1 MEEKL
6 MQVEVQENVYANEIA
21 AVKAEASQLKVVDDA
36 SYQIAGNVLTEI
48 KTKQKMVKEYF
59 APLKEAANK
68 AHKAITSKESETLKP
83 LEEIERSLKSEMS
96 NYFMEQERKKREA
109 EALLRKQ
116 IEEEKRRA
124 LAEAEKLEKEG
135 KTEESDMAFQQ
146 AVDAEEMAM
155 FAQVEVAKPTVKGI
169 GTQKDY
175 VITVT
180 DESKVPSYILG
191 ACIRP
196 VDTMAIKKL
205 VKATEGKIKIEGIS
219 INETVIIKGGT
230 R

>member
-21 AVKAEASQLKVVDDA
+21 EVKAEASQLKVVDDA

-68 AHKAITSKESETLKP
+68 AHKAITSKERETLKP

-96 NYFMEQERKKREA
+96 DYFMEQERKKREA

-155 FAQVEVAKPTVKGI
+155 FTKVEVEKPKVKGV
-169 GTQKDY
+169 GTQKDWELT
-175 VITVT
+175 IT
-180 DESKVPSYILG
+180 DEAKVPAYIMG
-191 ACIRP
+191 ACVRP
-196 VDTMAIKKL
+196 VDLTAIKKL
-205 VKATEGKIKIEGIS
+205 VKATEGKIRIEGIS

>member
-205 VKATEGKIKIEGIS
+205 VKATEGKIRIEGIS

>member
-155 FAQVEVAKPTVKGI
+155 FTKVEVEKPKVKGV
-169 GTQKDY
+169 GTQKDWELT
-175 VITVT
+175 IT
-180 DESKVPSYILG
+180 DEAKVPAYIMG
-191 ACIRP
+191 ACVRP
-196 VDTMAIKKL
+196 VDLMAIKKL
-205 VKATEGKIKIEGIS
+205 VKATEGKIRIDGIS

>member
-83 LEEIERSLKSEMS
+83 LEEIERNLKSEMS

-205 VKATEGKIKIEGIS
+205 VKATDGKIRIEGIS

>member
-83 LEEIERSLKSEMS
+83 LEEIERNLKSEMS

-205 VKATEGKIKIEGIS
+205 VKATEGKIRIEGIS

>member
-21 AVKAEASQLKVVDDA
+21 EVKAEASQLKVVDDA

-96 NYFMEQERKKREA
+96 DYFMEQERKKREA

>member
-83 LEEIERSLKSEMS
+83 LEEIERNLKSEMS